1 MIDITINTK
10 SPYKTIK
17 YLNRLNINIYNINY
31 NKDSITLKISQK
43 DLNKLSK
50 FYRYKINKI
59 YGKQEIYN
67 YLKNNYLNII
77 YTIIILTLI
86 FLITRI
92 TLSIEVI
99 TENTSLRNHIL
110 NELDKNNITK
120 YSIIKN
126 NQEITN
132 IKETILYNNKNILE
146 WINIERIGMKYL
158 INIEPKITKDK
169 LNTKEYCNII
179 STKDSIIT
187 KVITHKGVELI
198 SPNDR
203 VNIGDTLISG
213 DITYNSELKKQVCA
227 NGIVYGTTWYTI
239 NISIPLTYKKTI
251 KQDNT
256 KYNILIKYNN
266 KKKKL
271 FKTKYTNY
279 IEENKRIINIFGIEI
294 FLQKEIKTKEEILSY
309 TEEELNN
316 LIEQKLNET
325 LSHTLEGQYSIKTQ
339 KTLKKQVNNS
349 TIELEIF
356 IVAEEQISTISYE

>member
-1 MIDITINTK
+1 MIEITINTK

-43 DLNKLSK
+43 DLNKIGK

-59 YGKQEIYN
+59 YGKQELTS
-67 YLKNNYLNII
+67 YLRKNYLNII
-77 YTIIILTLI
+77 YTITIIFLI
-86 FLITRI
+86 FLTTRI

-110 NELDKNNITK
+110 NELDKNHIIK
-120 YSIIKN
+120 YSIIKT

-132 IKETILYNNKNILE
+132 IKENILSNNKDLLE

-158 INIEPKITKDK
+158 INIEPKITKEK
-169 LNTKEYCNII
+169 NNTKEYCNII

-187 KVITHKGVELI
+187 KIITSKGVELV

-203 VNIGDTLISG
+203 VNTGDILISG
-213 DITYNSELKKQVCA
+213 DITYNNELKKQVCA
-227 NGIVYGTTWYTI
+227 SGTIYGTTWYTI

-251 KQDNT
+251 KQDKT
-256 KYNILIKYNN
+256 KYNILLKYNN

-271 FKTKYTNY
+271 FKPKFTNY
-279 IEENKRIINIFGIEI
+279 IEENKRIINFFGIEI
-294 FLQKEIKTKEEILSY
+294 YFQKEIKTKSEIVEY

-316 LIEQKLNET
+316 LIEKKLNET
-325 LSHTLEGQYSIKTQ
+325 LSHTLAGQYSIKTQ

>member
-1 MIDITINTK
+1 MIDITITTK
-10 SPYKTIK
+10 TPYKTIK

-31 NKDSITLKISQK
+31 NKNSITLKISRK
-43 DLNKLSK
+43 DLNKLGK
-50 FYRYKINKI
+50 YYRYKINKI
-59 YGKQEIYN
+59 YGKQELTT
-67 YLKNNYLNII
+67 YLKNNYLNIT
-77 YTIIILTLI
+77 YTIIIIILI

-92 TLSIEVI
+92 TISIEVI
-99 TENTSLRNHIL
+99 TENTYLRNHIL

-126 NQEITN
+126 NKEIKT
-132 IKETILYNNKNILE
+132 IKDNILYNNKDLLE
-146 WINIERIGMKYL
+146 WINIERIGMKYQV
-158 INIEPKITKDK
+158 NITPKVDKNKLDTKS
-169 LNTKEYCNII
+169 YCNII

-203 VNIGDTLISG
+203 VNIGDILISG
-213 DITYNSELKKQVCA
+213 DITYNNELKKQVCA
-227 NGIVYGTTWYTI
+227 SGTVYGTTWYTV
-239 NISIPLTYKKTI
+239 NISIPLTYEKTI

-256 KYNILIKYNN
+256 KYNILFKYNN

-271 FKTKYTNY
+271 FKPKYTKY
-279 IEENKRIINIFGIEI
+279 IEENTKIINIFGLEI
-294 FLQKEIKTKEEILSY
+294 YLQKEIKVKKEILSY

-316 LIEQKLNET
+316 LIEEKLNET

-356 IVAEEQISTISYE
+356 IVAEEQISTITYE